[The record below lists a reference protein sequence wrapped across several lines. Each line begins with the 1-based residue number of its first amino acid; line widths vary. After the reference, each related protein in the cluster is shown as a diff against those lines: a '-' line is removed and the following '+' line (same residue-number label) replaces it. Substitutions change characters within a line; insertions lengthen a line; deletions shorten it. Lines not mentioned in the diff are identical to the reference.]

1 MQTLDSA
8 ILKTIIYGDIFHF
21 PMTTEE
27 IHHFLICD
35 QSVALSEIEQ
45 RLQSS
50 SDLADLLCC
59 DGTYYALMKR
69 QELFALRKAREEM
82 MLKLLT
88 QVKRYG
94 RLLAYFPFVELV
106 GVTGALSMRNPSS
119 DTDDLDYLVITRPK
133 RVWLAR
139 AFIILLVRIMRLRNI
154 EICPN
159 YVLASDQLAQSRQDL
174 YIAHEVAQMLPL
186 SNMELYKQFREQ
198 NMWSQDHLPNA
209 TQPFYTLVESPL
221 SKFGMALKRGLE
233 MLFSTPLGD
242 WLEQWEY
249 RRKVR
254 RFRIQAD
261 TPTASAEI
269 DEGHVKGHF
278 EDYGHYVLDCYREQL
293 ETYQLDIAP
302 YELKSAGD

>member
-1 MQTLDSA
+1 MHRLDIA

-35 QSVALSEIEQ
+35 RATTLSDIVN
-45 RLQSS
+45 RLQTST
-50 SDLADLLCC
+50 DLAENLCH
-59 DGTYYALMKR
+59 DGTYYALATR
-69 QELFALRKAREEM
+69 QELFDLRHSREAMMAR
-82 MLKLLT
+82 LLSK
-88 QVKRYG
+88 VKRYG

-119 DTDDLDYLVITRPK
+119 DTDDLDYLVVTRPK

-139 AFIILLVRIMRLRNI
+139 AFIILLVRLMRLRDI

-159 YVLASDQLAQSRQDL
+159 YVLASDQLKQSRQDL
-174 YIAHEVAQMLPL
+174 YIAHEIAQMLPL
-186 SNMELYKQFREQ
+186 SNETLYQHFREQ
-198 NMWSQDHLPNA
+198 NLWSHDHLPNA
-209 TQPFYTLVESPL
+209 TQPFYTLMNSPL
-221 SKFGMALKRGLE
+221 NRVGFVIKRGVEL
-233 MLFSTPLGD
+233 LFSTPLGD

-249 RRKVR
+249 RRKVK
-254 RFRIQAD
+254 RFQTQAN

-278 EDYGHYVLDCYREQL
+278 EDYGHYVLDCYRQQL
-293 ETYQLDIAP
+293 EAYHLDIDP
-302 YELKSAGD
+302 YELKSVGD